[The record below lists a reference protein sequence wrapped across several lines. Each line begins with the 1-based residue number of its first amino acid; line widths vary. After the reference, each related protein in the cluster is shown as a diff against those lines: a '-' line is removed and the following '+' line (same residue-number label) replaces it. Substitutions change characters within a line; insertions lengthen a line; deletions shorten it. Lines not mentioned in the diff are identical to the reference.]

1 MVVSGNAYQDDAFAL
16 ENAALINFRQISG
29 NQFYIF
35 TMDRGATAF
44 VDYDRVSFTVYGD
57 LV

>member
-1 MVVSGNAYQDDAFAL
+1 MVFSGNAYQDNAFAL
-16 ENAALINFRQISG
+16 ENAALINFRQEGG

-35 TMDRGATAF
+35 TMNRGATAF
-44 VDYDRVSFTVYGD
+44 VDYDRVSFAVFGD